1 MITPAILIVH
11 RGDVSLSLIGYC
23 WLLLPNKVTDWL
35 KNYKLTDGLSY
46 LHPDNILYLHVQIQK
61 SLLFFGLK

>member
-11 RGDVSLSLIGYC
+11 RDDVLLSLIGYC

-35 KNYKLTDGLSY
+35 KNYKLTDRLSY
-46 LHPDNILYLHVQIQK
+46 FYFLVCDSVVHEVK
-61 SLLFFGLK
+61 LLKLS